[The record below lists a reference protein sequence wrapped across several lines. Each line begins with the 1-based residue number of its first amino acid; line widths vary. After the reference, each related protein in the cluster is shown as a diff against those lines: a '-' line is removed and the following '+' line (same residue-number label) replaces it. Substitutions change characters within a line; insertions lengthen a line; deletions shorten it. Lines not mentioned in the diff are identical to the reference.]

1 MCGYAARV
9 TAARVWHTTGIRTS
23 KRFRVEAHTTPLRK
37 VVPPWHPPTKSFKS
51 PSQSQVW
58 LPSSSI
64 LWRWSGRR
72 DGLGSPAPYQS
83 HLFMMI
89 VGVYATLGI
98 FLLNAA
104 RDPQANLSL
113 IWFTAIS
120 SLVHSA
126 VMAVQSFSH
135 GHHHMG
141 HLLGD
146 VPALLILGVVLV
158 VLLLASGIKQP
169 AHDQARLLTNRGLAR
184 RP

>member
-1 MCGYAARV
+1 MASPYKILQIAVAVSGVASLLVYPMAV
-9 TAARVWHTTGIRTS
+9 VW
-23 KRFRVEAHTTPLRK
+23 
-37 VVPPWHPPTKSFKS
+37 
-51 PSQSQVW
+51 PSGW
-58 LPSSSI
+58 A
-64 LWRWSGRR
+64 WESG
-72 DGLGSPAPYQS
+72 APYQS

-135 GHHHMG
+135 GHHMG